1 MGNGARF
8 ARRYRGDVIFV
19 LGWGWMVWSG
29 MRWTRD
35 RSGAAVMRR
44 AKQIARNLRQEAKG
58 VTDPELRDALLKHAR
73 RSESDA
79 RLRAMLAQAQ
89 PELALDPTVLDANPW
104 LFNAANGTIDLRT
117 GTLLPHDPKQLITKL
132 APVAYDPEA
141 LAPRWLA
148 FLDRIFDGDAEVIA
162 FFQRALGY
170 SMTGDMSEQVL
181 FVAHGSGQNGK
192 SVAFNTVRDLL
203 GDYALQAAFETFLR
217 TRRSGGARPDLAALP
232 GARFVSAIEA
242 NKGATLDEA
251 TVKQVTGGDPIT
263 TRDLYQSQFTFLPVA
278 KLWLIANHRPAV
290 DGSDFAMWRRIR
302 LVPFDV
308 TIPEEERNKNLV
320 LELRAEWPGILAWL
334 VEGALAWGRGGL
346 GYPARVQEA
355 TDSYRADSDQIARFL
370 RDCCIKAPR
379 TEVGSA
385 DLYAAYTVWCEKM
398 NEIAEPQ
405 RHFNEQLA
413 AHEPDRI
420 RRLKSSGRMIWR
432 GIELRPA
439 VVSKQEESEME
450 LEV

>member
-1 MGNGARF
+1 M
-8 ARRYRGDVIFV
+8 
-19 LGWGWMVWSG
+19 
-29 MRWTRD
+29 TR
-35 RSGAAVMRR
+35 SSSS
-44 AKQIARNLRQEAKG
+44 
-58 VTDPELRDALLKHAR
+58 P
-73 RSESDA
+73 S
-79 RLRAMLAQAQ
+79 
-89 PELALDPTVLDANPW
+89 W
-104 LFNAANGTIDLRT
+104 LPSSTTPCG
-117 GTLLPHDPKQLITKL
+117 
-132 APVAYDPEA
+132 
-141 LAPRWLA
+141 APRWLA
-148 FLDRIFDGDAEVIA
+148 FLDRIFDGDAEIIA

-203 GDYALQAAFETFLR
+203 GDYALQAPFETFLK

-308 TIPEEERNKNLV
+308 TIPEEERNKQPHP
-320 LELRAEWPGILAWL
+320 RTPGGVAGHPCLA
-334 VEGALAWGRGGL
+334 GRGRARLASGRTRGTRL
-346 GYPARVQEA
+346 GCRRPRMDTALTRTRPPASSGTA
-355 TDSYRADSDQIARFL
+355 AL
-370 RDCCIKAPR
+370 RLPR
-379 TEVGSA
+379 TEAGSA
-385 DLYAAYTVWCEKM
+385 DLYTAYTAWCERV

-405 RHFNEQLA
+405 RDFNEQLA

-420 RRLKSSGRMIWR
+420 RRVKSMGRMIWR

-439 VVSKQEESEME
+439 VTSKQEQSEME